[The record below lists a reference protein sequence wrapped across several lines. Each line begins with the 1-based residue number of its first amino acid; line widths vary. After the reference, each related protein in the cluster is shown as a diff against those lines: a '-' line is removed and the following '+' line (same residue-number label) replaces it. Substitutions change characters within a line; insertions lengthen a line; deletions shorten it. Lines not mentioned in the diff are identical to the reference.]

1 MKKLRF
7 QCENAGEKE
16 DFENGDVDV
25 EASIYTTPGHS
36 CFHSLR
42 GFNFSMDG
50 RKQYSNVSVDENIFR
65 NVSGVVITEAFE
77 NALV

>member
-1 MKKLRF
+1 MLMLRRVST
-7 QCENAGEKE
+7 Q
-16 DFENGDVDV
+16 
-25 EASIYTTPGHS
+25 PQGHS

-77 NALV
+77 NALVWTMRSNYDDGKESVRAN